1 MSDILRAP
9 CEIPD
14 CIRPSIGLGR
24 CDKHAV
30 YMPRPKAKRKKAE
43 LEGPIKARIRAA
55 LVQAGAFV
63 MVHDVDNRLGK
74 TGLGKGVSDIICVVM
89 PLGRFLAVEVKR
101 PGFSPSDVRPDQ
113 VRWLAEVRKY
123 GGVAGIATCEIEAL
137 DLLALAA
144 SPLTARE

>member
-1 MSDILRAP
+1 MSH
-9 CEIPD
+9 
-14 CIRPSIGLGR
+14 CISVGCVRQSFVPNGL
-24 CDKHAV
+24 CDKHQV
-30 YMPRPKAKRKKAE
+30 FIEKPKAKRKKKE

-55 LVQAGAFV
+55 LVQAGAFT
-63 MVHDVDNRLGK
+63 MIHDVDNRLGK

-89 PLGRFLAVEVKR
+89 PFGRFLAIEVKR
-101 PGFSPSDVRPDQ
+101 PAFSPSDVRPDQ

-123 GGVAGIATCEIEAL
+123 GGVAGIATCEREAL